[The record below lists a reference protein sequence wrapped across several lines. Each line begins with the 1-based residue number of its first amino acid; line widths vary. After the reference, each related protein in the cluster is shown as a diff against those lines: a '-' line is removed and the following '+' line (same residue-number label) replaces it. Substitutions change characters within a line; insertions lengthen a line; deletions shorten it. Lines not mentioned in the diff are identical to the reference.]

1 MIPRATVRDLS
12 YLGLTVAVELVY
24 VLLVLPLFQDAWS
37 TGEAVEGGIP
47 AGLAALVVAGIR
59 QAA

>member
-12 YLGLTVAVELVY
+12 YLGLTVAVE
-24 VLLVLPLFQDAWS
+24 
-37 TGEAVEGGIP
+37 GGIP
-47 AGLAALVVAGIR
+47 AGLAALVAAGIR